1 MGRQATISGCF
12 RISIYGYRFSEMSA
26 ISVFKLEDIS
36 IEWLNSMFDESS
48 DQIVGFRCN
57 PVGTGQMGTNIRVEL
72 DWKSGSV
79 PTTVIMKFASNDKKT
94 RITGIQTG
102 AYEKEVRFYSEV
114 AHLVDVALPKI
125 YRAEIIPGTADMV
138 LVMEDLAPREQG
150 DQLVGS
156 TFEQAQIAV
165 REAASL
171 HGSTWGSDSL
181 SSKDWLIKRKSSD
194 IEDFV
199 DLAHQLFSSFLS
211 RYKSDLSKL
220 AIEVGNNFLPLL
232 HQWLHAAPDPI
243 CLTHGDFRLDNLM
256 FGREAERSL
265 VIVDWQTVSFGL
277 GISDISYFLG
287 SGLLP
292 ALRSQHEKILV
303 QEYYEVLKSYLDPYT
318 YTFSECWNG
327 YRRQS
332 FGGYLMAIVAAML
345 VERTQR
351 GDQMFLAMLE
361 RHADQVVQLDAFNL
375 LS

>member
-1 MGRQATISGCF
+1 
-12 RISIYGYRFSEMSA
+12 MSA

-36 IEWLNSMFDESS
+36 IEWLNSMFVESS

-57 PVGTGQMGTNIRVEL
+57 SVGTGQMGTNIRVEL
-72 DWKSGSV
+72 AWKSGSV
-79 PTTVIMKFASNDKKT
+79 PTTVIIKFASNDKKT
-94 RITGIQTG
+94 RTTGIQTG
-102 AYEKEVRFYSEV
+102 AYEKEIRFYNEV
-114 AHLVDVALPKI
+114 SSLVDVALPKV
-125 YRAEIIPGTADMV
+125 YRAEIISGTANMV
-138 LVMEDLAPREQG
+138 LVMEDLAPRKQG

-156 TFEQAQIAV
+156 TFDQAQIAV

-171 HGSTWGSDSL
+171 HGSTWGSGFL
-181 SSKDWLIKRKSSD
+181 SSKDWLTKRKSSD
-194 IEDFV
+194 IDDFV

-220 AIEVGNNFLPLL
+220 AIEVGNNFLPLV
-232 HQWLHAAPDPI
+232 HQWLCTAPDPV

-292 ALRSQHEKILV
+292 ALRSEHETILV
-303 QEYYEVLKSYLDPYT
+303 QEYYDVLKSYLDPST

-332 FGGYLMAIVAAML
+332 FGGYLMAIVSAML

>member
-1 MGRQATISGCF
+1 
-12 RISIYGYRFSEMSA
+12 MSS

-36 IEWLNSMFDESS
+36 IEWLNSMFAESS
-48 DQIVGFRCN
+48 DQIVGFRYN
-57 PVGTGQMGTNIRVEL
+57 SVGTGQMGTNIRVEL
-72 DWKSGSV
+72 ECKSRSV
-79 PTTVIMKFASNDKKT
+79 PSTVIMKFASNDKKT
-94 RITGIQTG
+94 RTTGIQTG

-114 AHLVDVALPKI
+114 SHLVDVALPKI

-156 TFEQAQIAV
+156 TLEQAQLAV
-165 REAASL
+165 REAARL
-171 HGSTWGSDSL
+171 HGSTWASDSL
-181 SSKDWLIKRKSSD
+181 SSKNWLMKRKSSD
-194 IEDFV
+194 IDDFV
-199 DLAHQLFSSFLS
+199 SLVHQLFSSFFS
-211 RYKSDLSKL
+211 RYKGDVSKL
-220 AIEVGNNFLPLL
+220 AIDVGNNFLPLINE
-232 HQWLHAAPDPI
+232 WLRTAPDPI

-256 FGREAERSL
+256 FDMEAERAL
-265 VIVDWQTVSFGL
+265 VVVDWQTVSFGL

-292 ALRSQHEKILV
+292 ALRSEHEKILV
-303 QEYYEVLKSYLDPYT
+303 QEYYDVLKSYLDPCI
-318 YTFSECWNG
+318 YTFSECWDG

-361 RHADQVVQLDAFNL
+361 RHADQVVQLDAFSL
-375 LS
+375 LP